1 MRAHLD
7 GNLRC
12 LADRIEEDPLSID
25 YAELQRKMAMESIK
39 QRLARVN
46 VNTAEDL
53 LSFFYLDDDSVLKF
67 TEGVK
72 GVNSDNYPTLEF
84 SAPKY
89 LFERGKPD
97 TFFAFLSLSRGS
109 KLPIVNVQGNV
120 AEIQRQKLNSRAN
133 YFRKWKIPETAIQQL
148 LGQD

>member
-1 MRAHLD
+1 MATSDALLIGSRE
-7 GNLRC
+7 NS
-12 LADRIEEDPLSID
+12 LSID
-25 YAELQRKMAMESIK
+25 YGELQEKMAMPKIK

-46 VNTAEDL
+46 VNAAEDL
-53 LSFFYLDDDSVLKF
+53 LSFFYLDDDSVIKF

-72 GVNSDNYPTLEF
+72 GINSDNYPTLEF

-89 LFERGKPD
+89 LLEKGSPD
-97 TFFAFLSLSRGS
+97 IFFAFLNLSRAS
-109 KLPIVNVQGNV
+109 KLPIVNVQGNI

-133 YFRKWKIPETAIQQL
+133 YFRKWKIPETVIQQF